1 MAKNELYMKVYSPQG
16 VIYEGAALSVAFPGT
31 AGSFAVYP
39 SHAPIIASLK
49 AGQIVYRT
57 HGHNQQTIDIGSGF
71 VEVNNNILTV
81 CVEKQST

>member
-1 MAKNELYMKVYSPQG
+1 MM
-16 VIYEGAALSVAFPGT
+16 YEGVALSVAFPGT

-57 HGHNQQTIDIGSGF
+57 HANDQQIIDIGSGF

-81 CVEKQST
+81 CVEEQSIRTT